1 MGENAGKN
9 EMTSMRVRYP
19 GIKPLVKKFGKG
31 IRERRLAQKL
41 TQEDLGELAG
51 IHYTFLGHIERGNK
65 VPSLETLLRIAKALR
80 VRPSTLVSP
89 LD

>member
-1 MGENAGKN
+1 MRKKKK
-9 EMTSMRVRYP
+9 MTRMRVRCL
-19 GIKPLVKKFGKG
+19 GIRPLVKKLGQG
-31 IRERRLAQKL
+31 IREQRIARKL

-51 IHYTFLGHIERGNK
+51 IHYTFLGHIDRGNK

-80 VRPSTLVSP
+80 VRPSVLVSP